1 MGGVLQSKGLYHG
14 LPLDGNCSDYILADL
29 ESTCAVL
36 GPFMLPESIVV
47 FKVCWPVVGILA
59 EFRFR

>member
-1 MGGVLQSKGLYHG
+1 MGGVLQSKGLFHG
-14 LPLDGNCSDYILADL
+14 HHLEGNCSDYILADL

-47 FKVCWPVVGILA
+47 FKVRWPVVGI
-59 EFRFR
+59 